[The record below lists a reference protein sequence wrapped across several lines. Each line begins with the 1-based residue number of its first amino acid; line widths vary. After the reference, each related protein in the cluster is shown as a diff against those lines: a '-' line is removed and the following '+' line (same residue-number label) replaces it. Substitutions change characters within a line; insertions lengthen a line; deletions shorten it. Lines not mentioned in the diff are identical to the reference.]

1 MPTLNPHTRE
11 LSFKLVFYG
20 PGLGGKTTTLQSIF
34 GATEPEHRGKMVSVA
49 TQQDRTLHFDYLPVR
64 AGLVRGVTTRLQL
77 YTVPGQL
84 YYDATRRLVLSNVDG
99 VVFVADSQRGR
110 MDANQ
115 EALDDLRENL
125 EKLERPLEGLPHT
138 FHWNKRDLTEL
149 VPVEELEARF
159 NRSAVPSRCTVALT
173 GEGVMEGLET
183 LVDLVV
189 AAYDGHG
196 EARSEPRP
204 ASQPGVVAAP
214 SDVAAAPAAPASRGG
229 SPAQREAS
237 IPPRE
242 RGSGPVVS
250 PLSTSLLESDPEL
263 ALEPPSDDEGKR
275 VTVAPRAFAP
285 EAGTA
290 VSAQLPARVI
300 VRPAAPVSSL
310 PPVPSPPGSSE
321 AGLTFVHMFP
331 SADEREVVE
340 RLEAQLARGDA
351 HAALLSA
358 EIALSRLLAT
368 VGAAFGGDGAPKEP
382 ALAAYLLGLD
392 GRRFSAFRAVV
403 RATRR
408 GDDVGLAQAFEGYL
422 LLLEGA
428 RLREEG
434 RAER

>member
-20 PGLGGKTTTLQSIF
+20 PGLGGKTTTLQSLF
-34 GATEPEHRGKMVSVA
+34 AATRPEHRGKMVSVA

-64 AGLVRGVTTRLQL
+64 TGQVRGVTVRLQL

-110 MDANQ
+110 LEANQ

-138 FHWNKRDLTEL
+138 FHWNKRDLTDL
-149 VPVEELEARF
+149 VSVEELEGRF
-159 NRSAVPSRCTVALT
+159 NRSSVPSRCTVALT
-173 GEGVMEGLET
+173 GEGVVEGLDS
-183 LVDLVV
+183 LVELVV
-189 AAYDGHG
+189 AAYDGRG
-196 EARSEPRP
+196 PESRPAASTASPSERARAEVSGAPVPSSSPRP
-204 ASQPGVVAAP
+204 ESPPARDP
-214 SDVAAAPAAPASRGG
+214 S
-229 SPAQREAS
+229 SP
-237 IPPRE
+237 PE
-242 RGSGPVVS
+242 RSSAPVVS
-250 PLSTSLLESDPEL
+250 PLSTSLLEADPAL
-263 ALEPPSDDEGKR
+263 ALEPPAVDDDGR
-275 VTVAPRAFAP
+275 VTVAPRGFAV

-290 VSAQLPARVI
+290 LSAQLPARVV
-300 VRPAAPVSSL
+300 VRAAPPVSSL
-310 PPVPSPPGSSE
+310 PPVPSPPRFSE
-321 AGLTFVHMFP
+321 GAGLTFVHMFP
-331 SADEREVVE
+331 SPDEREVVE

-351 HAALLSA
+351 HAAVLST
-358 EIALSRLLAT
+358 EIALSRLLAA

-428 RLREEG
+428 RLRAEG
-434 RAER
+434 RADR

>member
-20 PGLGGKTTTLQSIF
+20 PGLGGKTTTLQSLF
-34 GATEPEHRGKMVSVA
+34 AATKPEHRGKMVSVA

-64 AGLVRGVTTRLQL
+64 AGQVRGVTVRLQL

-110 MDANQ
+110 LEANQ

-125 EKLERPLEGLPHT
+125 EKLDRPLEGLPHT
-138 FHWNKRDLTEL
+138 FHWNKRDLTDL
-149 VPVEELEARF
+149 VPVEELEGRF
-159 NRSAVPSRCTVALT
+159 NRASVPSRCTVALT
-173 GEGVMEGLET
+173 GEGVLEGLDS
-183 LVDLVV
+183 LVELVV
-189 AAYDGHG
+189 AAYDGRG
-196 EARSEPRP
+196 PESRP
-204 ASQPGVVAAP
+204 AAP
-214 SDVAAAPAAPASRGG
+214 SEPAPLEVSSAPVPSSSPRES
-229 SPAQREAS
+229 SPARDPS
-237 IPPRE
+237 SPPGR
-242 RGSGPVVS
+242 SSAPVVS
-250 PLSTSLLESDPEL
+250 PLSTSLLEADPAL
-263 ALEPPSDDEGKR
+263 ALEPPAADPER
-275 VTVAPRAFAP
+275 VTVAPRGFFP

-290 VSAQLPARVI
+290 LSAQLPARVV
-300 VRPAAPVSSL
+300 VRPAPPVSSL
-310 PPVPSPPGSSE
+310 PPVPSPPPEGAALS
-321 AGLTFVHMFP
+321 FVHMFP
-331 SADEREVVE
+331 SPDEREVVE

-351 HAALLSA
+351 HAAVLST

-408 GDDVGLAQAFEGYL
+408 GDDVGLAQAFDGYL

>member
-20 PGLGGKTTTLQSIF
+20 PGLGGKTTTLQSLF
-34 GATEPEHRGKMVSVA
+34 AATKPEHRGKMVSVA

-64 AGLVRGVTTRLQL
+64 AGQVRGVTVRLQL

-110 MDANQ
+110 LEANQ

-138 FHWNKRDLTEL
+138 FHWNKRDLTDL
-149 VPVEELEARF
+149 VPVEELEGRF
-159 NRSAVPSRCTVALT
+159 NRGSVPSRCTVALT
-173 GEGVMEGLET
+173 GEGVLEGLDS
-183 LVDLVV
+183 LVELVV
-189 AAYDGHG
+189 AAYDGRG
-196 EARSEPRP
+196 PESRP
-204 ASQPGVVAAP
+204 AP
-214 SDVAAAPAAPASRGG
+214 SAPALPEVIGAPAPASDAPEEPPRDP
-229 SPAQREAS
+229 SS
-237 IPPRE
+237 PPRE
-242 RGSGPVVS
+242 GPSAPVVS
-250 PLSTSLLESDPEL
+250 PLSTSLLEADPTL
-263 ALEPPSDDEGKR
+263 ALEPPADDGR
-275 VTVAPRAFAP
+275 VTVAPRGFMA

-290 VSAQLPARVI
+290 LSAQLPARVV
-300 VRPAAPVSSL
+300 VRAAPPVSSL
-310 PPVPSPPGSSE
+310 PPVPSPPRFPEGAALS
-321 AGLTFVHMFP
+321 FVHMFP
-331 SADEREVVE
+331 SPDEREVVE

-351 HAALLSA
+351 HAAVLST

-368 VGAAFGGDGAPKEP
+368 VGAAVGGDGAPKEP

-392 GRRFSAFRAVV
+392 GRRFSAFRALV

-408 GDDVGLAQAFEGYL
+408 GDEVGLAHAFEGYL